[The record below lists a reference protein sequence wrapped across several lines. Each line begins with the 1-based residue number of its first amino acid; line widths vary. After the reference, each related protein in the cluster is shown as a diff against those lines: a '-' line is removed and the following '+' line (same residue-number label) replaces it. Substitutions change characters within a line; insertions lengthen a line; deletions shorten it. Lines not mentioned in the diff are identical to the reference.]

1 MKISNSRQTF
11 KRSGGFTLLEVMIS
25 VIVFAMMASMISQV
39 TSTNIG
45 NHVHLE
51 NKVMASWI
59 AENETIELR
68 SVPWAEIKNKSKDL
82 ESANRKWL
90 VKNNVVEKKDFMG
103 VPGLIVKEVSISVA
117 LNETPDSPLQ
127 TYVSYMANDDA

>member
-1 MKISNSRQTF
+1 MKTSHLPRAH
-11 KRSGGFTLLEVMIS
+11 RGFTLLEVMIA

-39 TSTNIG
+39 ASTNIG

-51 NKVMASWI
+51 NKVIASWI

-68 SVPWAEIKNKSKDL
+68 SVGWNEIKNKTREL
-82 ESANRKWL
+82 ESANRKWFIQNS
-90 VKNNVVEKKDFMG
+90 VIEKKDFMG

-127 TYVSYMANDDA
+127 TYMSYMANDDV